1 MLKLFGYVSLL
12 LELACP
18 TFNINTS
25 LFYTNLQ
32 LKFVFAL
39 VIPISMSFAFMEN
52 ILYKNFSTS
61 YRAIYIV
68 LSHMCEINNIDI

>member
-52 ILYKNFSTS
+52 ILYRKFFNKLQS
-61 YRAIYIV
+61 
-68 LSHMCEINNIDI
+68 NIHSIIPHV